1 MKRLTLSNSRLGLFT
16 ECPRCFWLD
25 LNAGIKR
32 PDTIF
37 PSLPGG
43 LDLQFKRYFDQFRA
57 QGEVPPE
64 VRGKLP
70 GKLLSDVGTIDRW
83 RDWRRGIRYM
93 PPWAEVELMGALD
106 ECLVDV
112 DGFHYPLDYKTR
124 GYAPKDDL
132 LRSAPGVGPVLATTL
147 LAGLPELGTLTRQQ
161 IAALVGVA
169 PLNRD
174 SGTLRGRRRVWG
186 GRAQVRT
193 ALYMAALTATRYNPV
208 IRAFYARLCAA
219 GKAKKV
225 ALTACMRKL
234 LTILNSMVK
243 HRTRWQE
250 HVAST
255 P

>member
-1 MKRLTLSNSRLGLFT
+1 MRRLTLSNSRLGLFT

-57 QGEVPPE
+57 QGDLPPE

-83 RDWRRGIRYM
+83 RDWRRGIRYT
-93 PPWAEVELMGALD
+93 PLWAEVELMGALD

-124 GYAPKDDL
+124 GYAPKDDTH
-132 LRSAPGVGPVLATTL
+132 AYYQDQMNFYTL
-147 LAGLPELGTLTRQQ
+147 LLEGNGLKTQRLAYLLYYHPVAVKEHGLIQFEVSVQEVATDPE
-161 IAALVGVA
+161 AAMRLVTDALAVLSGPAPNRSSSCGFCKWDSVVRDWEVA
-169 PLNRD
+169 P
-174 SGTLRGRRRVWG
+174 
-186 GRAQVRT
+186 
-193 ALYMAALTATRYNPV
+193 
-208 IRAFYARLCAA
+208 RLD
-219 GKAKKV
+219 
-225 ALTACMRKL
+225 L
-234 LTILNSMVK
+234 
-243 HRTRWQE
+243 
-250 HVAST
+250 
-255 P
+255 